1 MTERSNARTKIL
13 CTLGTATSD
22 YDTIVKLVRAGAD
35 GFRLNFSHGNK
46 EFFDNMFEVLDKVR
60 TDTDTYLSLLIDLQG
75 PKIRIGELETPT
87 LQINTGETITITNE
101 PVLGTKDLI
110 QCSYQYLPKD
120 ASPGD
125 RILIDD
131 GLIQLRVESI
141 EGSQVVCRIEAG
153 GILKPRKGMN
163 LPGMNITAPS
173 ITEKDYEQLRQH
185 LHRKIDF
192 IALSFVRSAK
202 DIIALKDFLKEN
214 NRDIRVIAKI
224 EKKEA
229 LEDLEDIIMAS
240 DGIMIARGDLGVEL
254 EPQFVPIAQKQIIK
268 RCNALGKLVITA
280 TQMLESMISNP
291 MPTRAEASDVANA
304 VLDGTDVVMLSGETA
319 VGKYPALTVETMNK
333 IIMFAE
339 SANLKAPI
347 TETVYPQIFE
357 KKLFDS
363 INKTV
368 VDLGRQI
375 SAAAII
381 VFTKR
386 GRTALS
392 VAKFRPT
399 SKVIAIS
406 DSDDTLR
413 YLNLY
418 RSVYPIKNLQ
428 VIDQLSTD
436 HSVLETIKPHI
447 LETGYVNPGD
457 LVIFTMGA
465 PISEKARTSFL
476 SIDVL

>member
-1 MTERSNARTKIL
+1 
-13 CTLGTATSD
+13 
-22 YDTIVKLVRAGAD
+22 
-35 GFRLNFSHGNK
+35 
-46 EFFDNMFEVLDKVR
+46 
-60 TDTDTYLSLLIDLQG
+60 
-75 PKIRIGELETPT
+75 
-87 LQINTGETITITNE
+87 
-101 PVLGTKDLI
+101 
-110 QCSYQYLPKD
+110 
-120 ASPGD
+120 
-125 RILIDD
+125 
-131 GLIQLRVESI
+131 
-141 EGSQVVCRIEAG
+141 
-153 GILKPRKGMN
+153 MN

-339 SANLKAPI
+339 SANLKTPI